1 MYIVYLTFFM
11 RGIFMSKEDE
21 EIQGEE
27 MSCCGKTKIRTEE
40 LKKSL
45 IHRLNRIEGQ
55 VRGLRGMLERNA
67 YCPNILIQASAANAA
82 LNAFCRELLSEHIKT
97 CVADDLKAGK
107 TETVDEL
114 LDTIQRMLK

>member
-1 MYIVYLTFFM
+1 
-11 RGIFMSKEDE
+11 
-21 EIQGEE
+21 
-27 MSCCGKTKIRTEE
+27 
-40 LKKSL
+40 
-45 IHRLNRIEGQ
+45 
-55 VRGLRGMLERNA
+55 MLERNA

-82 LNAFCRELLSEHIKT
+82 LNAFCRELLSDHIKT